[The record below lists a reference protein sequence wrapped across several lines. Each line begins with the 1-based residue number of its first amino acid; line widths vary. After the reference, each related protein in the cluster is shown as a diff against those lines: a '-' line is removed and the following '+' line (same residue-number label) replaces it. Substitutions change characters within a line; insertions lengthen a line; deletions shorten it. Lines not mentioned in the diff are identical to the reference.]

1 VFCIIPAFFVFGG
14 NMAGF
19 GSSELKVHAT
29 TPNFRVV
36 FYNILDNFS
45 EINDNSLKIDE
56 GSSFQTMGQLGIK
69 SYFAFSPENPNAYFS
84 GANIQ
89 SYTFSNSIDDI
100 DGSFSIT
107 VKEDTRELAEGE
119 QYFMDQVKK
128 LDVVEIIE
136 NGSVEFYGVVRT
148 ISIGATAGAMNKVI
162 TISGISAAGLLN
174 MFSISTDVS
183 SMSFLNPNGENAKV
197 TNRIAKLFENVKK
210 GDDGVEVAEVF
221 RIVYLALYNIANGMT
236 YNERTRTW
244 EKRKKESKDIPFASF
259 RIQRIFR
266 FVFGVA
272 HEDYQGTLDYNREL
286 YSRPVDFL
294 DCSLKFKYQLVSNL
308 FNQSEVNIMS
318 YFRGFLPA
326 PIYEMFHSFDY
337 YGRPKIIIREV
348 PFDPETWS
356 GMPSFVIDPSL
367 ITDYTL
373 SQTDTNIFTAFFA
386 YPAGAPGDRTQFRNA
401 NSADRNGN
409 PIIQVDGKL
418 VETYGFIPLD
428 VNFIGWK
435 PKDIEQTSVINV
447 GIELSK
453 RVQGYFKNLK
463 DFWNGDVTFINMLEN
478 ESREVAVKEY
488 VKDKEVNTKIV
499 SKKVSKNPRIGQK
512 VKLCGLEFYVTNS
525 THSWRYGEPCKINL
539 HIERG
544 GKYDSNGNF
553 IEPVEYD
560 KNDRVVGF
568 NPSSLSR
575 TWSELLTKE

>member
-1 VFCIIPAFFVFGG
+1 
-14 NMAGF
+14 MASF
-19 GSSELKVHAT
+19 SSSELKVHST

-36 FYNILDNFS
+36 FYNVLDNFS

-56 GSSFQTMGQLGIK
+56 GSSFQTMGQLGIN

-89 SYTFSNSIDDI
+89 SYTFSHSIDDI

-136 NGSVEFYGVVRT
+136 NGSVVFYGVVRT

-162 TISGISAAGLLN
+162 TVSGISAAGLLN
-174 MFSISTDVS
+174 MFSISTDVA
-183 SMSFLNPNGENAKV
+183 SMSFLNSNGVNAKI
-197 TNRIAKLFENVKK
+197 TDRISKLFKAVKK

-221 RIVYLALYNIANGMT
+221 RIVYLALYYIANGKT
-236 YNERTRTW
+236 YTPKTNTW
-244 EKRKKESKDIPFASF
+244 DDSKEPKPFGSF

-272 HEDYQGTLDYNREL
+272 HDDVGTSLTYDRSK
-286 YSRPVDFL
+286 YSTPVEFL
-294 DCSLKFKYQLVSNL
+294 DCDLKFKYQLVSNL
-308 FNQSEVNIMS
+308 FNQAEVNIMT
-318 YFRGFLPA
+318 YFRGILPA
-326 PIYEMFHSFDY
+326 PIYEMFHTFDSDNK
-337 YGRPKIIIREV
+337 PKIVIREV
-348 PFDPETWS
+348 PFSPESWS
-356 GMPSFVIDPSL
+356 NLPRPYVIDPSL

-373 SQTDTNIFTAFFA
+373 SQTDTNIFTAFYA
-386 YPAGAPGDRTQFRNA
+386 YPSGAPGNKNQFRNA
-401 NSADRNGN
+401 GAGDKNGN

-435 PKDIEQTSVINV
+435 PKDIKETSVIDV
-447 GIELSK
+447 SSELSK
-453 RVQGYFKNLK
+453 RVQNYFKNLK

-478 ESREVAVKEY
+478 DSKDIDI
-488 VKDKEVNTKIV
+488 KGLDKEGNVITKKG
-499 SKKVSKNPRIGQK
+499 KKYISKNPQIGQR

-539 HIERG
+539 HLERG
-544 GKYDSNGNF
+544 GKYDSNGNY

-560 KNDRVVGF
+560 ENDKVVGF